1 MRNFESMNLLKRL
14 IDMIIDITNE
24 LARLKK
30 PFREKYNLV
39 SIILLLNVTSNAFC
53 PSKLFLEGVVR

>member
-1 MRNFESMNLLKRL
+1 MRNFESISK
-14 IDMIIDITNE
+14 
-24 LARLKK
+24 AKK